1 MRISIA
7 HDTTYAYAI
16 PARAVVQ
23 ILRLTPRSHEGMR
36 VMRWRVEVDVD
47 GRLRLGEDSLGNIT
61 HTLSLAG
68 PLAGVTVSVNGEV
81 ETVDTQ
87 GVVRGT
93 VERFPDA
100 VYLRTTPL
108 TEADSAIRD
117 FADGLL
123 ADHGP
128 DSLALLHGLLT
139 GIHRD
144 IAFDPHPTEVTT
156 TAAEAF
162 ALRRGVCQDLSHIFI
177 AAARHLG
184 IPTRYVSG
192 HFMRNDGVT
201 AQDAAHAWVEAK
213 VPDLGWVGFDP
224 ANGIS
229 PTDAHVRVAIGLDY
243 LGAAPVRGSRYG
255 GGEERMDVKLTVQK
269 AAQWQAQA

>member
-7 HDTTYAYAI
+7 HDTTYAYGV
-16 PARAVVQ
+16 PARSVVQ

-61 HTLSLAG
+61 HTLSLSG
-68 PLAGVTVSVNGEV
+68 PLDGVTVSVTGEV
-81 ETVDTQ
+81 ETADTD
-87 GVVRGT
+87 GVVRGS
-93 VERFPDA
+93 VERFPDT
-100 VYLRTTPL
+100 VYLRSSPL
-108 TEADSAIRD
+108 TEADRAICD
-117 FADGLL
+117 FADSIAASHPGDPL
-123 ADHGP
+123 G
-128 DSLALLHGLLT
+128 LLHGLLN
-139 GIHRD
+139 GVHGEV
-144 IAFDPHPTEVTT
+144 AFDPQPTEVTT

-162 ALRRGVCQDLSHIFI
+162 AMRRGVCQDLSHIFI

-184 IPTRYVSG
+184 IPARYVSG

-201 AQDAAHAWVEAK
+201 EQDAAHAWVEAK

-224 ANGIS
+224 TNGIS
-229 PTDAHVRVAIGLDY
+229 PADAHVRVAIGLDY

-255 GGEERMDVKLTVQK
+255 GGREKLGVKLSVQN
-269 AAQWQAQA
+269 AGQWQAQA